1 MPTPLHIVRS
11 AAYADS
17 LPRYSDPQ
25 INYGTKR
32 WIARHLARPGV
43 VIEVDAPSKA
53 AAKNQAGWKLG
64 ASAERVY
71 VHEAHDPLISRMNR
85 RA

>member
-1 MPTPLHIVRS
+1 MPSPLHIVRS

-17 LPRYSDPQ
+17 LPRYSDPK

-32 WIARHLARPGV
+32 WIARHPARPGK
-43 VIEVDAPSKA
+43 VIEVDAPSA
-53 AAKNQAGWKLG
+53 ASAKIQAGYKLG

-71 VHEAHDPLISRMNR
+71 VHEAHDPAITRMNR